1 MRKFITVAATVPL
14 LSGLLLGPMA
24 FAQSADEGM
33 QDSEDALME
42 ERTDDFDGQ
51 QLEQFADAYVEVGE
65 IHNEYSQ
72 LLQEVDST
80 EQAQELQQEANDEM
94 VQAIQDSGLEVQEY
108 SAIAAALE
116 RDPEMRQ
123 EVVTMIEARQ

>member
-1 MRKFITVAATVPL
+1 MKKFSTRAALVPL
-14 LSGLLLGPMA
+14 LSGLLLSPLAM
-24 FAQSADEGM
+24 AQSTDDGMDE
-33 QDSEDALME
+33 SERAIME
-42 ERTDDFDGQ
+42 EQGEEFESA

-123 EVVTMIEARQ
+123 EVVSMIESRQ

>member
-1 MRKFITVAATVPL
+1 MRKYITGAAVIPL
-14 LSGLLLGPMA
+14 LSGLLLSPLA
-24 FAQSADEGM
+24 FAQSAQEGD
-33 QDSEDALME
+33 QDTEGAMME
-42 ERTDDFDGQ
+42 EQAQDFDEHE
-51 QLEQFADAYVEVGE
+51 LEQFADAYVHVGE

-94 VQAIQDSGLEVQEY
+94 VEAIQETGLEVQQY

-116 RDPEMRQ
+116 RDPEMRE
-123 EVVTMIEARQ
+123 EVVSMIEARQ